1 MVNYTGSPM
10 KFRHIIIIMVMA
22 VMCMCS
28 LPSFAL
34 PSGSVASLVQV
45 TITADFVELHGGPGR
60 GFPVFHV
67 TEKNAELAIL
77 AEKLDWI
84 KVRTARGTEGWIAA
98 PELASARLSGSERRY
113 SFGQLEA
120 ADDVQRRIE
129 IGLFTGKFEGDSM
142 FGVLGA
148 YRFSRYVAAELAWE
162 SAVGVYSTS
171 TYSRVGLRANLR
183 PNAVWS
189 PYVLGGGGMFANTP
203 SSTLVANDPLTGT
216 TLQAGVGL
224 SYAAAKGLD
233 VRAAVLSHWL
243 SGKEARQFT
252 EWQLGLTTRF

>member
-1 MVNYTGSPM
+1 M
-10 KFRHIIIIMVMA
+10 KYRQLTLLLIMA
-22 VMCMCS
+22 VTCAWSMS
-28 LPSFAL
+28 SFAL
-34 PSGSVASLVQV
+34 LSGSAASLVQV

-67 TEKNAELAIL
+67 AEKNAELAIL
-77 AEKLDWI
+77 AEKLDWV
-84 KVRTARGTEGWIAA
+84 KVRTSKGTEGWVATS
-98 PELASARLSGSERRY
+98 ELASARLSGSERRY

-129 IGLFTGKFEGDSM
+129 VGVFTGKFAGDSM

-148 YRFSRYVAAELAWE
+148 YRFTRYVAVELAWE

-183 PNAVWS
+183 PNAAWS
-189 PYVLGGGGMFANTP
+189 PYVLGGGGMFGNTP
-203 SSTLVANDPLTGT
+203 RSTLVANDPLTGT
-216 TLQAGVGL
+216 TLQAGAGL

>member
-1 MVNYTGSPM
+1 MRIRALTLLMTLIVMFSPTM
-10 KFRHIIIIMVMA
+10 P
-22 VMCMCS
+22 S
-28 LPSFAL
+28 LAAQ
-34 PSGSVASLVQV
+34 SVAAAPLVQV
-45 TITADFVELHGGPGR
+45 MVMTDFVELHGGPGR

-67 TEKNAELAIL
+67 AEKNAELAIL
-77 AEKLDWI
+77 AEKLDWV

-142 FGVLGA
+142 FGVLGG
-148 YRFSRYVAAELAWE
+148 YRFTRYVAAELAWE
-162 SAVGVYSTS
+162 TAIGVYSSS
-171 TYSRVGLRANLR
+171 TYSRLGLRATLR
-183 PNAVWS
+183 PNSPWS
-189 PYVLGGGGMFANTP
+189 PYFLGGGGMFANAP
-203 SSTLVANDPLTGT
+203 RSTLVANDRFAGT
-216 TLQAGVGL
+216 TLQAGAGL
-224 SYAAAKGLD
+224 TYVAAKGLD

-243 SGKEARQFT
+243 SGKEARQFM